1 MEQMKYLRNIGL
13 TIIATIALSSCE
25 TENKYENF
33 QRLRFVYHDY
43 NAKIDA
49 DAEKFL
55 PSGDRYSVLTYSDS
69 ALNFEFDIDFN
80 AQSIHEKEA
89 ILPDW
94 LTWTKSTVGSDEPI
108 LVLDLDN
115 VENQN
120 FAASVKTKVEEKQEY
135 PIFKRNDGT
144 NYYISPRKRLCLDS
158 YLPRNYGSRE
168 VTEFSFLGT
177 SLVRCKIG
185 RNYVGYKGEVIAV
198 PIAGGALKASG
209 VGVLT
214 FRKSQIDSIAAL
226 QGGNPIQPYYLLQD
240 ESQSFEIFDN
250 GKGYYSLVFY
260 GNIDHHNK
268 PAGWLQIGSEKIQL
282 TRFKGSQSRA
292 EGEVY
297 EVVFIGGIG
306 GIGGSFY
313 IKTHQLYR

>member
-1 MEQMKYLRNIGL
+1 MDQMKYLRNIGL

-94 LTWTKSTVGSDEPI
+94 LTWTKSTVGSDEPV
-108 LVLDLDN
+108 LVLDWDN
-115 VENQN
+115 VDNQN
-120 FAASVKTKVEEKQEY
+120 FAASIKPIVVEKQEY
-135 PIFKRNDGT
+135 PILKRNDGT

-158 YLPRNYGSRE
+158 YLPGAYGAYGTRE
-168 VTEFSFLGT
+168 VSELGILNN

-185 RNYVGYKGEVIAV
+185 RNYVGYKGEGLAV

-214 FRKSQIDSIAAL
+214 FRKSQIDSIASL

-240 ESQSFEIFDN
+240 ESQSYEISDN

-260 GNIDHHNK
+260 GNTDHQNK
-268 PAGWLQIGSEKIQL
+268 PAGWLQVGNEKFQL
-282 TRFKGSQSRA
+282 PRFNGNFSRA
-292 EGEVY
+292 KGEIY
-297 EVVFIGGIG
+297 EVVFTE
-306 GIGGSFY
+306 SSLY
-313 IKTHQLYR
+313 LKTHQLYR